1 MRIIHACTY
10 AHIYV
15 CLMVQRSVCEP
26 DNMILP
32 YVLSPVTP
40 GTGRPI
46 RAKLGTC
53 RGASAK
59 DDHVVDLLSPVSS
72 E

>member
-10 AHIYV
+10 AHIHV
-15 CLMVQRSVCEP
+15 CVMVQRSVCEP

-46 RAKLGTC
+46 RAKPGTG